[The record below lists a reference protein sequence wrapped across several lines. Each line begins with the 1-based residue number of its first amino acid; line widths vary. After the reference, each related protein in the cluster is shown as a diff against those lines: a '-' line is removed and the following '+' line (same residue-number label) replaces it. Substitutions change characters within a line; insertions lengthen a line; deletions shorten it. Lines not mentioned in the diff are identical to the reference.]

1 MTRYVAGRFYVL
13 KADMVK
19 IWENG
24 KRELGHIVKSNLF
37 QGENIQKEK
46 ENPENQNFPSVLYW
60 RSERDLNP
68 RAAFDGL
75 LP

>member
-1 MTRYVAGRFYVL
+1 ML
-13 KADMVK
+13 KWVQITKNKNTHTPM
-19 IWENG
+19 
-24 KRELGHIVKSNLF
+24 GHGYS
-37 QGENIQKEK
+37 
-46 ENPENQNFPSVLYW
+46 W

>member
-1 MTRYVAGRFYVL
+1 MSSYHWGVTFKKTRGIDFCSHP
-13 KADMVK
+13 
-19 IWENG
+19 IQIE
-24 KRELGHIVKSNLF
+24 SN
-37 QGENIQKEK
+37 
-46 ENPENQNFPSVLYW
+46 PSVQTKKNHTSKEVWFFW